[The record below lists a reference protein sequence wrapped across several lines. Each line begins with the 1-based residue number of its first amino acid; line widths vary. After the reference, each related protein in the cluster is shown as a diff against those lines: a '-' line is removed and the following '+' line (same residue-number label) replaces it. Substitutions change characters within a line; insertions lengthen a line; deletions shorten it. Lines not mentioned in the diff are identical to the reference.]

1 MKKISNNLWISF
13 LPFLFLYIIIVVF
26 IHKDLMEGDEGRY
39 YMYAQNLLR
48 GYYSPANEVYLWN
61 GPGYPL
67 LLVPLL
73 FFKLPLIWFTL
84 LNAVF
89 QYISVVLLYK
99 TLILYV
105 KSSRALFFSCFWA
118 CYYIA
123 FKEMGLIYT
132 ESFTVFLIVAFQ
144 YCFVMT
150 FRTQCKKRH
159 ILLAGS
165 LLGYIILTKVIF
177 AYVVLALLFLS
188 LLSILMLRRIIYR
201 KSWMILGIALLV
213 NLPYLLYTYHISG
226 KLFYW
231 ANSGG
236 SSLYWASSPFK
247 GEYGDWNNDDF
258 TTYCNI
264 DPLFPCNAPLIAKN
278 HEGDFKIFKQYKG
291 VARDSLMKVK
301 AIQNIKNNPLKYV
314 KNYIANMGRMLFGL
328 PQSFFYQR
336 FQNLIRMPLNS
347 IIFFF
352 ILFSSVFTIFRFRR
366 IKKEILGMLLFTF
379 IYLAGSAA
387 LSADQRQFYIIV
399 PVILLWTAF
408 IIDDLFFRLD
418 SNHK

>member
-1 MKKISNNLWISF
+1 
-13 LPFLFLYIIIVVF
+13 
-26 IHKDLMEGDEGRY
+26 MEGDEGRY

-236 SSLYWASSPFK
+236 SSLFQSP
-247 GEYGDWNNDDF
+247 Y
-258 TTYCNI
+258 
-264 DPLFPCNAPLIAKN
+264 
-278 HEGDFKIFKQYKG
+278 
-291 VARDSLMKVK
+291 S
-301 AIQNIKNNPLKYV
+301 
-314 KNYIANMGRMLFGL
+314 
-328 PQSFFYQR
+328 
-336 FQNLIRMPLNS
+336 PLNG
-347 IIFFF
+347 
-352 ILFSSVFTIFRFRR
+352 
-366 IKKEILGMLLFTF
+366 E
-379 IYLAGSAA
+379 LA
-387 LSADQRQFYIIV
+387 Q
-399 PVILLWTAF
+399 
-408 IIDDLFFRLD
+408 
-418 SNHK
+418 